1 MNLQYEKDNKERI
14 PFEHYL
20 EEFAKLDP
28 EEASMRTGIPY
39 HKETKEFQVR
49 MMQKEFSY
57 PGRTVQSGRQILL
70 MRDTELRKI
79 PLLQRL

>member
-20 EEFAKLDP
+20 EEFAKLNP

-49 MMQKEFSY
+49 MLQKEFLVSWIIF
-57 PGRTVQSGRQILL
+57 GILPANKASKL
-70 MRDTELRKI
+70 NPIEALRYE
-79 PLLQRL
+79 